1 MLLIWEIIPTTII
14 VIIFRI
20 KKTEVTDY
28 NENANFRTRVPRRS
42 VFTDA
47 GAINYSIDPIEEERE
62 SLLTSSI
69 KSNGRKIESENVSF
83 YNSSNFSESYSQNYD
98 GTAINNST
106 SPLNFVNENFK
117 FH

>member
-1 MLLIWEIIPTTII
+1 M
-14 VIIFRI
+14 VVVIFRI
-20 KKTEVTDY
+20 KKNEVTDY
-28 NENANFRTRVPRRS
+28 NANVDSRARIPRRS
-42 VFTDA
+42 VFADTGA

-62 SLLTSSI
+62 SLLNNSI
-69 KSNGRKIESENVSF
+69 KSNGYKIESANASF

-98 GTAINNST
+98 GTAINYT